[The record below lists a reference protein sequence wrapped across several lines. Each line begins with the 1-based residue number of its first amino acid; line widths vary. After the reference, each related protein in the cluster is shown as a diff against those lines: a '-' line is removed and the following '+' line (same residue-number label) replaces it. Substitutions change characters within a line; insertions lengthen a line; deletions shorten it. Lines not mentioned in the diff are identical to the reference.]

1 MKLVKTSAIALA
13 MSAILAG
20 PVLAQGTSSDTQTRG
35 GSMQGR
41 SNMQGGA
48 SGTDDEEISAPP
60 GAAGA
65 KAGVNARTGAKGTV
79 GAGSGAQRGT
89 TGGTASD
96 PATGGSKRY

>member
-48 SGTDDEEISAPP
+48 SGNDDEEISAPQNP
-60 GAAGA
+60 SPI
-65 KAGVNARTGAKGTV
+65 ARFARSLVIYITV
-79 GAGSGAQRGT
+79 GVHGL
-89 TGGTASD
+89 
-96 PATGGSKRY
+96 